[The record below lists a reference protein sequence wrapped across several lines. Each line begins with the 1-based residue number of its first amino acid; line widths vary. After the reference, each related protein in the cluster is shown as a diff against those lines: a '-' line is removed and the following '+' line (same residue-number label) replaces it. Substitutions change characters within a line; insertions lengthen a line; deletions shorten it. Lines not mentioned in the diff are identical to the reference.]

1 MKSILSKYEID
12 MCSGS
17 VLKKMLIFTLP
28 LMLSGILQLLFNAS
42 DIIIV
47 GRFAGDNSLAA
58 VGSNSALINLLTNL
72 FIGLSIGANVIAARH
87 YGAGEVKELSKT
99 VHTSMLIGAVSGVIL
114 AVVGF
119 FFATGIL
126 ELMKTPD
133 EVLSLASLYLKIYF
147 IGMPS
152 LMIYN
157 FGSALLRSIGDTKR
171 PLFYLS
177 FAGVINIIL
186 NLIFVIALKLD
197 VAGVAIATVISE
209 TISAVLVVRCLMHET
224 GGIRLILSEL
234 KIDKKKAAEIFRFG
248 IPAGLQGV
256 IFSLSNVVIQSSVN
270 LFGSTV
276 VAGNSAAQNIEGFV
290 YVAMNSF
297 YQSAISFTSQN
308 YGAKKYERL
317 TKILGCA
324 LACVVVTGIVLG
336 YTGLFF
342 GKGLLSLYTTGSDT
356 IEAGLVRMRVIFK
369 IYFLCGIMDVM
380 VGALRGIGYSIMP
393 MIVSLIGA
401 CGIRLLWIATVFQI
415 PEYHTVKSIY
425 LSYPVSWTITIIA
438 HVVCYI
444 IVKKKLKKRIE
455 EEATLN

>member
-1 MKSILSKYEID
+1 MKSLSSKYEID

-126 ELMKTPD
+126 ELMKTPE

-186 NLIFVIALKLD
+186 NLIFVIAFKLD

-224 GGIRLILSEL
+224 GGIKLILSEL

-324 LACVVVTGIVLG
+324 LGCVVVTGIVLG

-401 CGIRLLWIATVFQI
+401 CGIRLLWIATVFQV

-444 IVKKKLKKRIE
+444 IVRKKLKKRIE
-455 EEATLN
+455 SEAALN

>member
-1 MKSILSKYEID
+1 

-126 ELMKTPD
+126 KLMKTPD

-209 TISAVLVVRCLMHET
+209 TISAILVVRCLMHET
-224 GGIRLILSEL
+224 GGIKLILSEL

-308 YGAKKYERL
+308 YGAKKYQRL

-324 LACVVVTGIVLG
+324 LGCVVVTGIVLG
-336 YTGLFF
+336 YAGLFF

-401 CGIRLLWIATVFQI
+401 CGIRLLWIATIFQV
-415 PEYHTVKSIY
+415 PEYHTVRSIY
-425 LSYPVSWTITIIA
+425 LSYPVSWIITIIS

-444 IVKKKLKKRIE
+444 AVRKKLKKRV
-455 EEATLN
+455 EAEADLN

>member
-1 MKSILSKYEID
+1 MKSISSKYEID

-356 IEAGLVRMRVIFK
+356 IKAGLVRMRVIFK

-401 CGIRLLWIATVFQI
+401 CGIRLLWIATVFQV

-444 IVKKKLKKRIE
+444 LVRKKLKKRIE
-455 EEATLN
+455 AEATLN

>member
-1 MKSILSKYEID
+1 

-126 ELMKTPD
+126 ELMKTPE

-209 TISAVLVVRCLMHET
+209 TISAILVVRCLMHET
-224 GGIRLILSEL
+224 GGIKLILSEL
-234 KIDKKKAAEIFRFG
+234 KIDKKKATEIFRFG

-324 LACVVVTGIVLG
+324 LGCVVVTGIVLG

-401 CGIRLLWIATVFQI
+401 CGIRLLWIATVFQV

-444 IVKKKLKKRIE
+444 IVRKKLKKRIE
-455 EEATLN
+455 SEATLN

>member
-1 MKSILSKYEID
+1 